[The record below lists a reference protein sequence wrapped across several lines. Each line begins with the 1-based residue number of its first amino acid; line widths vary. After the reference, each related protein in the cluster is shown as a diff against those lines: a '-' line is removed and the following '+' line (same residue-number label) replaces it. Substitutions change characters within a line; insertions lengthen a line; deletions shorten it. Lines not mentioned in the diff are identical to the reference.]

1 MNGAKPIPHWRLLA
15 GVNRTQNWRRLK
27 SAVAR
32 SRLHAF
38 LMGLFVVGYAWL
50 AYALFHKGLQFT
62 SSFPGLG
69 PVLIE
74 RMMFLLFAFL
84 FLLLLLSNVI
94 INFTN
99 LFRNRE
105 THFLL
110 SLPVP
115 HQVISQ
121 WKIFESGILTSWA
134 FLFLI
139 APLVTAYGTT
149 YNASWHFYFVMP
161 LFVALFV
168 VLPGILGSWAAI
180 GLARWLDRLA
190 FQVAAVLAVI
200 VLIVFV
206 SSWLQPETVTDEML
220 ETRVLDVVDRLLSRT
235 QFSLFPFLPSYWV
248 SSGITQWVEGA
259 LMGTFFFGLVLLSH
273 TLFFGYLA
281 STRSGGIFY
290 GALSEVNSR
299 GDGAT
304 ARWKFWRRKPAF
316 GQAIGQAAFAPRP
329 LDRLA
334 KLLWWGRGD
343 TRALIVKDVRTFL
356 RDATQWGQSLILL
369 GLLIA
374 YIVNLRHFSHRLTS
388 DFWIDLTSYLNLGA
402 CALNLATLTTRF
414 VFPQISLEGKRIWII
429 GMAPL
434 GMHRT
439 LIAKFLFSTAV
450 SMSVT
455 MALVGASCAMLS
467 IPLERILYFTLTVGV
482 MAFTLNALAVG
493 LGAVYPNFR
502 EDNPSKIVSGF
513 GGTLCLVLSF
523 LYIIGMLS
531 LMAATSLWAFGG
543 SSVTVFW
550 LGWALFL
557 GGSFLLVWLP
567 LRAGIRKM
575 ASLEI

>member
-1 MNGAKPIPHWRLLA
+1 VNDAKSIPHWRLLA
-15 GVNRTQNWRRLK
+15 EVNGAQGWRRLK

-38 LMGLFVVGYAWL
+38 LMGLFIVGYAWL
-50 AYALFHKGLQFT
+50 AYALFHKALQFT

-110 SLPVP
+110 TLPVP
-115 HQVISQ
+115 HRVIYR
-121 WKIFESGILTSWA
+121 WKIFESGILASWA

-139 APLVTAYGTT
+139 APLVAAYGTA
-149 YNASWHFYFVMP
+149 YRAPWHFYFVTP
-161 LFVALFV
+161 IFVALFV

-180 GLARWLDRLA
+180 GLARCLDRLA
-190 FQVAAVLAVI
+190 FQVAAVLALI
-200 VLIVFV
+200 VLIVLV

-220 ETRVLDVVDRLLSRT
+220 ETRVLDVVDRLLART
-235 QFSLFPFLPSYWV
+235 RFSLFPFLPSYWV
-248 SSGITQWVEGA
+248 SSGITLWVEGA
-259 LMGTFFFGLVLLSH
+259 LMGTLFFGLVLLSH

-281 STRSGGIFY
+281 STRSGGSFY
-290 GALSEVNSR
+290 GALSAVNSR
-299 GDGAT
+299 GGGLLA
-304 ARWKFWRRKPAF
+304 
-316 GQAIGQAAFAPRP
+316 GQSLGHEAFAPKP

-334 KLLWWGRGD
+334 EILWSRRAD

-434 GMHRT
+434 GMRRA
-439 LIAKFLFSTAV
+439 LIAKFIFSTAV

-455 MALVGASCAMLS
+455 MALVGASCVMLS

-523 LYIIGMLS
+523 LYIVGMLS
-531 LMAATSLWAFGG
+531 LMAATSRWAFGG
-543 SSVTVFW
+543 SSAAVFW
-550 LGWALFL
+550 LGWMLFF
-557 GGSFLLVWLP
+557 GGSFLLGWLP
-567 LRAGIRKM
+567 MRAGIRKM
-575 ASLEI
+575 ASVEI

>member
-1 MNGAKPIPHWRLLA
+1 MNDAKPIPHWRLLA
-15 GVNRTQNWRRLK
+15 GVNRTQSWRRLK
-27 SAVAR
+27 SAVAH

-38 LMGLFVVGYAWL
+38 LMGLFVLSYALL
-50 AYALFHKGLQFT
+50 AYALFHKALQFT

-115 HQVISQ
+115 HQVVYR
-121 WKIFESGILTSWA
+121 WKIFESGILASWA

-139 APLVTAYGTT
+139 APFVAAYGTT
-149 YNASWHFYFVMP
+149 YNAPWHFYFVTP

-168 VLPGILGSWAAI
+168 VLPAILGSWAAI

-206 SSWLQPETVTDEML
+206 SSWLQPATVTDEML

-235 QFSLFPFLPSYWV
+235 RFSLFPFLPSYWV

-281 STRSGGIFY
+281 STRTGGFFY
-290 GALSEVNSR
+290 GALSAVNSR
-299 GDGAT
+299 GGGAT
-304 ARWKFWRRKPAF
+304 ALWKFWRRKPPL
-316 GQAIGQAAFAPRP
+316 GQAVFAPKP

-334 KLLWWGRGD
+334 KLLWWGSAD
-343 TRALIVKDVRTFL
+343 TRALIVKDIRTFL

-388 DFWIDLTSYLNLGA
+388 DFWI
-402 CALNLATLTTRF
+402 
-414 VFPQISLEGKRIWII
+414 
-429 GMAPL
+429 
-434 GMHRT
+434 
-439 LIAKFLFSTAV
+439 
-450 SMSVT
+450 
-455 MALVGASCAMLS
+455 
-467 IPLERILYFTLTVGV
+467 
-482 MAFTLNALAVG
+482 
-493 LGAVYPNFR
+493 
-502 EDNPSKIVSGF
+502 
-513 GGTLCLVLSF
+513 
-523 LYIIGMLS
+523 
-531 LMAATSLWAFGG
+531 
-543 SSVTVFW
+543 
-550 LGWALFL
+550 
-557 GGSFLLVWLP
+557 
-567 LRAGIRKM
+567 
-575 ASLEI
+575 

>member
-1 MNGAKPIPHWRLLA
+1 MNGAKPIPFWRLLA
-15 GVNRTQNWRRLK
+15 GVNRTQNWRRLQ

-50 AYALFHKGLQFT
+50 AYTLFHKALNFT

-94 INFTN
+94 ISFTN

-105 THFLL
+105 AQFLL

-115 HQVISQ
+115 HQSIYR
-121 WKIFESGILTSWA
+121 WKVFESGILASWA

-139 APLVTAYGTT
+139 APLVAAYGATHD
-149 YNASWHFYFVMP
+149 APWHFYMVTP

-168 VLPGILGSWAAI
+168 VLPGILGSWAAL
-180 GLARWLDRLA
+180 GLARWVDRVA
-190 FQVAAVLAVI
+190 FRVSAVLAVL
-200 VLIVFV
+200 VLIVLA
-206 SSWLQPETVTDEML
+206 SAWLQPETVTDEML
-220 ETRVLDVVDRLLSRT
+220 ETRVLDVVDRLLART
-235 QFSLFPFLPSYWV
+235 RFSLFPYLPSYWV
-248 SSGITQWVEGA
+248 SSGITQWIEGA
-259 LMGTFFFGLVLLSH
+259 LMGTLFFGLVLLSH

-281 STRSGGIFY
+281 STRSGGFFF
-290 GALSEVNSR
+290 GALSAVNSR
-299 GDGAT
+299 GSGP
-304 ARWKFWRRKPAF
+304 PAS
-316 GQAIGQAAFAPRP
+316 QALGKAPLAPRL

-334 KLLWWGRGD
+334 KLLWWGRAD
-343 TRALIVKDVRTFL
+343 ARALLVKDIRTFL

-434 GMHRT
+434 GMRRT
-439 LIAKFLFSTAV
+439 LMAKFLFSTAV
-450 SMSVT
+450 SMGVT

-467 IPLERILYFTLTVGV
+467 IPPGRVLYFTLTIGV

-502 EDNPSKIVSGF
+502 EDNPSKIVSGC

-523 LYIIGMLS
+523 IYIVGMLS
-531 LMAATSLWAFGG
+531 LMAATSRWAFGG
-543 SSVTVFW
+543 SSAVEFW
-550 LGWALFL
+550 LGWAVFL
-557 GGSFLLVWLP
+557 GGSFLFGWLP

-575 ASLEI
+575 ASVEI

>member
-1 MNGAKPIPHWRLLA
+1 MNGAKPIPFWRLLA
-15 GVNRTQNWRRLK
+15 GVNRTQNWRRLQ
-27 SAVAR
+27 SAVAS

-50 AYALFHKGLQFT
+50 AYTLFYKALNFT

-105 THFLL
+105 AQFLL

-115 HQVISQ
+115 HQSIYR
-121 WKIFESGILTSWA
+121 WKIFESGILASWA

-139 APLVTAYGTT
+139 APLVAAYGATHD
-149 YNASWHFYFVMP
+149 APWHFYVVTP

-168 VLPGILGSWAAI
+168 VLPGILGSWAAL
-180 GLARWLDRLA
+180 GLARWVDRVA
-190 FQVAAVLAVI
+190 FRVAAVLAVLM
-200 VLIVFV
+200 LIVV
-206 SSWLQPETVTDEML
+206 ASAWLQPETVTDEML
-220 ETRVLDVVDRLLSRT
+220 ETRVLDVVDRLLART
-235 QFSLFPFLPSYWV
+235 RFSLFPYLPSYWV
-248 SSGITQWVEGA
+248 SSGVTQWVEGA
-259 LMGTFFFGLVLLSH
+259 LMGTLFFGLVLLSH

-281 STRSGGIFY
+281 STRSGGFFF
-290 GALSEVNSR
+290 GALSAVNSR
-299 GDGAT
+299 GSGPT
-304 ARWKFWRRKPAF
+304 AS
-316 GQAIGQAAFAPRP
+316 QALGRAPLAPRL

-334 KLLWWGRGD
+334 KLLWWGRAD
-343 TRALIVKDVRTFL
+343 ARALLVKDIRTFL

-434 GMHRT
+434 GLHRT
-439 LIAKFLFSTAV
+439 LMAKFLFCTAV
-450 SMSVT
+450 SMTVT

-467 IPLERILYFTLTVGV
+467 IPAERVVYFTLTIGV

-523 LYIIGMLS
+523 LYIVGMLS
-531 LMAATSLWAFGG
+531 LMAMTSRWAFGG
-543 SSVTVFW
+543 SSAGVFW
-550 LGWALFL
+550 LGWAVFL
-557 GGSFLLVWLP
+557 GGSFLLGWLP

-575 ASLEI
+575 ASAEI

>member
-1 MNGAKPIPHWRLLA
+1 MNDAKPIPYWRLLA
-15 GVNRTQNWRRLK
+15 GVNRTQSWRRLK
-27 SAVAR
+27 SAVAH

-38 LMGLFVVGYAWL
+38 LMGLFVLSYALL
-50 AYALFHKGLQFT
+50 AYALFHKALQFT

-115 HQVISQ
+115 HQVVYR
-121 WKIFESGILTSWA
+121 WKIFESGILASWA

-139 APLVTAYGTT
+139 APLVAAYGTT
-149 YNASWHFYFVMP
+149 YNAPWHFYLVTP

-168 VLPGILGSWAAI
+168 VLPAILGSWAAI

-206 SSWLQPETVTDEML
+206 SSWLQPATVTDEML

-235 QFSLFPFLPSYWV
+235 RFSLFPFLPSYWV

-281 STRSGGIFY
+281 STRTGGFFY
-290 GALSEVNSR
+290 RALSAVNSR
-299 GDGAT
+299 GGGAT
-304 ARWKFWRRKPAF
+304 ALWKFWRRKPPL
-316 GQAIGQAAFAPRP
+316 GQAVFAPKP

-334 KLLWWGRGD
+334 KLLWWGSAD
-343 TRALIVKDVRTFL
+343 TRALIVKDIRTFL

-374 YIVNLRHFSHRLTS
+374 YILNLRHFSHRLTS

-434 GMHRT
+434 GMRRT
-439 LIAKFLFSTAV
+439 LMAKFLFSTAV
-450 SMSVT
+450 SMIVT

-531 LMAATSLWAFGG
+531 LMAATSRWAFGG
-543 SSVTVFW
+543 SSSVIFG

-557 GGSFLLVWLP
+557 GGSFLLGWLP
-567 LRAGIRKM
+567 LRTGIRKM
-575 ASLEI
+575 ASVEI

>member
-1 MNGAKPIPHWRLLA
+1 MKGAKPIPYWRLLA
-15 GVNRTQNWRRLK
+15 GVNRTQNWRRLQ
-27 SAVAR
+27 SAVVR

-38 LMGLFVVGYAWL
+38 LMGLFIVGYAWL
-50 AYALFHKGLQFT
+50 AFTLFHKALNFT

-84 FLLLLLSNVI
+84 FLLLLLSNII

-105 THFLL
+105 AQFLL

-115 HQVISQ
+115 HQSIYR
-121 WKIFESGILTSWA
+121 WKIFESGILASWA

-139 APLVTAYGTT
+139 APLVAAYGATHDAT
-149 YNASWHFYFVMP
+149 WHFYLVTP

-168 VLPGILGSWAAI
+168 VLPGILGSWAAL
-180 GLARWLDRLA
+180 GLARWVDRVA
-190 FQVAAVLAVI
+190 FRVAAVLAVI
-200 VLIVFV
+200 VLIVV
-206 SSWLQPETVTDEML
+206 TSSWLQPETVTDEML
-220 ETRVLDVVDRLLSRT
+220 ETRVLDVVDRLLART
-235 QFSLFPFLPSYWV
+235 RFSLFPYLPSYWV
-248 SSGITQWVEGA
+248 SSGITQWIEGA
-259 LMGTFFFGLVLLSH
+259 LMSTLFFGLVLISH

-281 STRSGGIFY
+281 STKSGVFFY
-290 GALSEVNSR
+290 GALSVVNSR
-299 GDGAT
+299 GGGMA
-304 ARWKFWRRKPAF
+304 A
-316 GQAIGQAAFAPRP
+316 GQPLGQSPIAPRP

-334 KLLWWGRGD
+334 KLLWWGRAD
-343 TRALIVKDVRTFL
+343 ARSLLVKDIRTFL

-434 GMHRT
+434 GLRRT
-439 LIAKFLFSTAV
+439 LLAKFFFCTAV
-450 SMSVT
+450 SMAVT

-467 IPLERILYFTLTVGV
+467 IPPVRVVYFTLIIGV

-523 LYIIGMLS
+523 LYIVGMLS
-531 LMAATSLWAFGG
+531 LMAVTSRWAFGG
-543 SSVTVFW
+543 NSGAVFW
-550 LGWALFL
+550 LGWTLFF
-557 GGSFLLVWLP
+557 GGSFVLGWLP
-567 LRAGIRKM
+567 LRAGIRRM
-575 ASLEI
+575 ASVEI

>member
-1 MNGAKPIPHWRLLA
+1 MNDAKPIPHWRLLA
-15 GVNRTQNWRRLK
+15 GVNRTQSWRRLK
-27 SAVAR
+27 SAVAQ

-50 AYALFHKGLQFT
+50 AYALFHKALQFT

-99 LFRNRE
+99 LFRNKE
-105 THFLL
+105 TQFLL

-115 HQVISQ
+115 RQVVYR
-121 WKIFESGILTSWA
+121 WKIFESGILASWA

-139 APLVTAYGTT
+139 APLVVAYGAT
-149 YNASWHFYFVMP
+149 YNAPWHFYLVTP

-168 VLPGILGSWAAI
+168 VLPAILGSWAAL
-180 GLARWLDRLA
+180 GLARWVDRRA

-200 VLIVFV
+200 VLIVAA

-220 ETRVLDVVDRLLSRT
+220 ETRVLDVVDRLLART
-235 QFSLFPFLPSYWV
+235 RFSLFPFLPSYWV

-281 STRSGGIFY
+281 LTRTGGFFY
-290 GALSEVNSR
+290 GALSAVNSR
-299 GDGAT
+299 GGGT
-304 ARWKFWRRKPAF
+304 AAGWKFWKRKPALD
-316 GQAIGQAAFAPRP
+316 QAAFAPRP

-334 KLLWWGRGD
+334 RLLWWGRGD
-343 TRALIVKDVRTFL
+343 TRALIVKDIRTFW
-356 RDATQWGQSLILL
+356 RDATQWGQSVILF

-434 GMHRT
+434 GMRRT
-439 LIAKFLFSTAV
+439 LMAKFLFSTAV
-450 SMSVT
+450 SMGVT

-467 IPLERILYFTLTVGV
+467 IPPGRILYFTLTVGV

-531 LMAATSLWAFGG
+531 LMAATSRWAFGG
-543 SSVTVFW
+543 SSVAVFW
-550 LGWALFL
+550 LGWVVFL
-557 GGSFLLVWLP
+557 GGSFLLGWLP

-575 ASLEI
+575 ASVEI

>member
-1 MNGAKPIPHWRLLA
+1 MNDAKPIPHWRLLA
-15 GVNRTQNWRRLK
+15 GVNRTQSWRRLAA
-27 SAVAR
+27 AVAH

-38 LMGLFVVGYAWL
+38 LMGLFVLSYALL
-50 AYALFHKGLQFT
+50 AYALFHKALQFT

-99 LFRNRE
+99 LFRNKE
-105 THFLL
+105 TQFLL
-110 SLPVP
+110 ALPVP
-115 HQVISQ
+115 HQVIYR
-121 WKIFESGILTSWA
+121 WKIFESGILASWA

-139 APLVTAYGTT
+139 APLVAAYGTT
-149 YNASWHFYFVMP
+149 YNAPWHFYFVTP
-161 LFVALFV
+161 LFVALFI
-168 VLPGILGSWAAI
+168 VLPAILGSWAAI
-180 GLARWLDRLA
+180 GLARWVDRLA

-235 QFSLFPFLPSYWV
+235 KFSLFPFLPSYWV

-259 LMGTFFFGLVLLSH
+259 LMGTLFFGLVLLSH

-281 STRSGGIFY
+281 STRTGGFFY
-290 GALSEVNSR
+290 GALSSVNSR
-299 GDGAT
+299 GSGSAVG
-304 ARWKFWRRKPAF
+304 WKFWRRKPAL
-316 GQAIGQAAFAPRP
+316 GQATFAPKP

-334 KLLWWGRGD
+334 KLLWWGSAD
-343 TRALIVKDVRTFL
+343 TRALIVKDIRTFL

-434 GMHRT
+434 GMRRT
-439 LIAKFLFSTAV
+439 LMAKFLFSTAV

-467 IPLERILYFTLTVGV
+467 IPLERTLYFTLTIGV

-531 LMAATSLWAFGG
+531 LMAATSRWAFGG
-543 SSVTVFW
+543 SSVAVFW

-557 GGSFLLVWLP
+557 GGSFLLGWLP

-575 ASLEI
+575 ASVEI

>member
-1 MNGAKPIPHWRLLA
+1 MNDAQPISHWRLLA
-15 GVNRTQNWRRLK
+15 GVNRTQSWRRLK
-27 SAVAR
+27 SAVAH

-38 LMGLFVVGYAWL
+38 LMGLFVAGYAWL
-50 AYALFHKGLQFT
+50 AYALFHKALQFT

-105 THFLL
+105 TQFLL

-115 HQVISQ
+115 HQVIYR
-121 WKIFESGILTSWA
+121 WKVFESGILASWA

-139 APLVTAYGTT
+139 APLVAAYGTT
-149 YNASWHFYFVMP
+149 YNAPWHFYFVTP
-161 LFVALFV
+161 FFVALFV
-168 VLPGILGSWAAI
+168 VLPAILGSWAAI

-235 QFSLFPFLPSYWV
+235 KFSLFPFLPSYWV

-259 LMGTFFFGLVLLSH
+259 LMGTLFFGLVLLSH

-290 GALSEVNSR
+290 GALSAVNSR
-299 GDGAT
+299 GGAAV
-304 ARWKFWRRKPAF
+304 ARWKFWRRKPAL
-316 GQAIGQAAFAPRP
+316 GQAAFAPKP

-334 KLLWWGRGD
+334 KLLWWGRAH

-439 LIAKFLFSTAV
+439 LMAKFLFSTAV

-467 IPLERILYFTLTVGV
+467 IPLERTLYFTLTVGV

-531 LMAATSLWAFGG
+531 LMAATSRWAFGG
-543 SSVTVFW
+543 SSVAVFW
-550 LGWALFL
+550 LGWAMFL
-557 GGSFLLVWLP
+557 SGSFLLGWLP

-575 ASLEI
+575 ASVEI

>member
-15 GVNRTQNWRRLK
+15 GVNRTQNWRRLR

-50 AYALFHKGLQFT
+50 AYALFHKALNFT

-105 THFLL
+105 AQFLL

-115 HQVISQ
+115 HQSIYR
-121 WKIFESGILTSWA
+121 WKIFESGILASWA

-139 APLVTAYGTT
+139 APLVAAYGATH
-149 YNASWHFYFVMP
+149 NAPWHFYVVTP

-168 VLPGILGSWAAI
+168 VLPGILGSWAAL
-180 GLARWLDRLA
+180 GLARWVDRVV
-190 FQVAAVLAVI
+190 FRVAAVLAVI
-200 VLIVFV
+200 VLIVV
-206 SSWLQPETVTDEML
+206 ASSWLQPETVTDEML
-220 ETRVLDVVDRLLSRT
+220 ETRVLDVVDRLLART
-235 QFSLFPFLPSYWV
+235 RFSLFPFLPSYWV
-248 SSGITQWVEGA
+248 SSGVTQWVEGA

-281 STRSGGIFY
+281 STRSGGFFY
-290 GALSEVNSR
+290 GALSAVNSR
-299 GDGAT
+299 GAGA
-304 ARWKFWRRKPAF
+304 AA
-316 GQAIGQAAFAPRP
+316 GQALGQAPFAPRL

-334 KLLWWGRGD
+334 KLLWWGRAD
-343 TRALIVKDVRTFL
+343 ARALLVKDIRTFL

-434 GMHRT
+434 GLRRT
-439 LIAKFLFSTAV
+439 LMAKFLFCTAV
-450 SMSVT
+450 SMAVT

-467 IPLERILYFTLTVGV
+467 IPADRVLYFTLTIGV

-523 LYIIGMLS
+523 LYIVGMLS
-531 LMAATSLWAFGG
+531 LMAVTSRWAFGG
-543 SSVTVFW
+543 NSAAVFW

-557 GGSFLLVWLP
+557 GGSFLLGWLP
-567 LRAGIRKM
+567 MRAGIRKM
-575 ASLEI
+575 ASVEI

>member
-1 MNGAKPIPHWRLLA
+1 MNCAKPIPFWRLLA
-15 GVNRTQNWRRLK
+15 GVNRTQNWRRLQ

-50 AYALFHKGLQFT
+50 AYTLFHKALNFT

-94 INFTN
+94 ISFTN

-105 THFLL
+105 AQFLL

-115 HQVISQ
+115 HQSIYR
-121 WKIFESGILTSWA
+121 WKVFESGILASWA
-134 FLFLI
+134 FLFLV
-139 APLVTAYGTT
+139 APLVAAYGATHD
-149 YNASWHFYFVMP
+149 APWHFYVVTP

-168 VLPGILGSWAAI
+168 VLPGILGSWAAL
-180 GLARWLDRLA
+180 GLARWVDRVA
-190 FQVAAVLAVI
+190 FRVAAVLAVL
-200 VLIVFV
+200 VLIVLA
-206 SSWLQPETVTDEML
+206 SAWLQPETVTDEML
-220 ETRVLDVVDRLLSRT
+220 ETRVLDVVDRLLART
-235 QFSLFPFLPSYWV
+235 RFSLFPYLPSYWV

-259 LMGTFFFGLVLLSH
+259 LMGTLFFGLVLLSH

-281 STRSGGIFY
+281 STRSGGFFF
-290 GALSEVNSR
+290 GALSAVNSR
-299 GDGAT
+299 GSGPT
-304 ARWKFWRRKPAF
+304 AS
-316 GQAIGQAAFAPRP
+316 QALGKAPLAPRL

-334 KLLWWGRGD
+334 KLLWWGRAD
-343 TRALIVKDVRTFL
+343 ARALLVKDIRTFL

-434 GMHRT
+434 GLRRT
-439 LIAKFLFSTAV
+439 LMAKFLFCTAV
-450 SMSVT
+450 SMTVT

-467 IPLERILYFTLTVGV
+467 IPAQRVVYFTLTIGV

-523 LYIIGMLS
+523 LYIVGMLS
-531 LMAATSLWAFGG
+531 LMAMTSRWAFGG
-543 SSVTVFW
+543 SSTGVFW
-550 LGWALFL
+550 LGWAVFL
-557 GGSFLLVWLP
+557 GGSFLLGWLP
-567 LRAGIRKM
+567 LRAGMRKM
-575 ASLEI
+575 ASAEI

>member
-1 MNGAKPIPHWRLLA
+1 MDEPNPIPYWRLLT

-27 SAVAR
+27 LAVSR

-38 LMGLFVVGYAWL
+38 LMGLFVVGYAFL
-50 AYALFHKGLQFT
+50 AFGLFHKGLQFT

-110 SLPVP
+110 TLPVP
-115 HQVISQ
+115 HRVVYR
-121 WKIFESGILTSWA
+121 WKIFESGILASWA

-139 APLVTAYGTT
+139 APLVIAYGTT
-149 YNASWHFYFVMP
+149 HNAPWHFYLVTP

-168 VLPGILGSWAAI
+168 VLPGVLGGWAAL

-190 FQVAAVLAVI
+190 FQVAAMLVVVLVI
-200 VLIVFV
+200 VIV

-220 ETRVLDVVDRLLSRT
+220 ETRVLDVVDRLLART
-235 QFSLFPFLPSYWV
+235 RFSLFPYLPSYWV
-248 SSGITQWVEGA
+248 SSGLTQWVEGA

-273 TLFFGYLA
+273 TMFFGYLA
-281 STRSGGIFY
+281 MTKSGGIFF
-290 GALSEVNSR
+290 ASLSAVNSR
-299 GDGAT
+299 GASAG
-304 ARWKFWRRKPAF
+304 WKFWKRGSST
-316 GQAIGQAAFAPRP
+316 GQALGQGAFAPKF

-334 KLLWWGRGD
+334 KLFWWGRAD
-343 TRALIVKDVRTFL
+343 SRSLIIKDIRTFW
-356 RDATQWGQSLILL
+356 RDTTQWGQSLVLL
-369 GLLIA
+369 GLLVA
-374 YIVNLRHFSHRLTS
+374 YILNLRHFSHRLTS

-414 VFPQISLEGKRIWII
+414 VFPQISLEGKRVWIV

-434 GMHRT
+434 GMRRT
-439 LIAKFLFSTAV
+439 LLTKFLFSTAV
-450 SMSVT
+450 SMTVT
-455 MALVGASCAMLS
+455 MALVGTSCAMLS
-467 IPLERILYFTLTVGV
+467 VPVNRIVYFTVTVGV
-482 MAFTLNALAVG
+482 MSFTLNALAIG
-493 LGAVYPNFR
+493 LGALYPNFR

-523 LYIIGMLS
+523 LYIVGMVT
-531 LMAATSLWAFGG
+531 LMAMTSRWAFGG
-543 SSVTVFW
+543 SSIAAFWAGWVVF
-550 LGWALFL
+550 LCV
-557 GGSFLLVWLP
+557 SFLLGWLP
-567 LRAGIRKM
+567 LRSGIRKM
-575 ASLEI
+575 STLEV

>member
-1 MNGAKPIPHWRLLA
+1 MNGAKPIPFWRLLA
-15 GVNRTQNWRRLK
+15 GVNRTQNWRRLQ

-50 AYALFHKGLQFT
+50 AYTLFHKALNFT

-94 INFTN
+94 ISFTN

-105 THFLL
+105 AQFLL

-115 HQVISQ
+115 HQSIYR
-121 WKIFESGILTSWA
+121 WKIFESGILASWA

-139 APLVTAYGTT
+139 APLVAAYGATHD
-149 YNASWHFYFVMP
+149 APWHFYMVTP

-168 VLPGILGSWAAI
+168 VLPGILGSWAAL
-180 GLARWLDRLA
+180 GLARWVDRVA
-190 FQVAAVLAVI
+190 FRVAAVLAVL
-200 VLIVFV
+200 VLIVFA
-206 SSWLQPETVTDEML
+206 SAWLQPETVTDEML
-220 ETRVLDVVDRLLSRT
+220 ETRVLDVVDRLLART
-235 QFSLFPFLPSYWV
+235 RFSLFPYLPSYWV

-259 LMGTFFFGLVLLSH
+259 LMGTLFFGLVLLSH

-281 STRSGGIFY
+281 STCSGGFFF
-290 GALSEVNSR
+290 GALSAVNSR
-299 GDGAT
+299 GSGPT
-304 ARWKFWRRKPAF
+304 AS
-316 GQAIGQAAFAPRP
+316 QALSQAPLAPRL

-334 KLLWWGRGD
+334 KLLWWGRAD
-343 TRALIVKDVRTFL
+343 ARALLVKDIRTFL

-434 GMHRT
+434 GLRRT
-439 LIAKFLFSTAV
+439 LMAKFLFCTAV
-450 SMSVT
+450 SMTVT

-467 IPLERILYFTLTVGV
+467 IPAQRVVYFTLTIGV

-523 LYIIGMLS
+523 LYIVGMLS
-531 LMAATSLWAFGG
+531 LMAMTSRWAFGG
-543 SSVTVFW
+543 SSAGVFW
-550 LGWALFL
+550 LGWAVFL
-557 GGSFLLVWLP
+557 VGSFLIGWLP
-567 LRAGIRKM
+567 LRAGICKM
-575 ASLEI
+575 ASAEI